1 MHDYI
6 KIKNI
11 GIHFSFI
18 IFSIIIFINM
28 HCFV

>member
-18 IFSIIIFINM
+18 ISLICIVLFEYN
-28 HCFV
+28 